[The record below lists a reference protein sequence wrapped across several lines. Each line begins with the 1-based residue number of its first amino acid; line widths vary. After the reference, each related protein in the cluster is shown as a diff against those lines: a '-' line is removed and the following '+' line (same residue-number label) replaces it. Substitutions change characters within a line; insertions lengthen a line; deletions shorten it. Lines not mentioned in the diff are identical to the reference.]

1 MRKMFK
7 HLEDFKVHMNK
18 PIENER
24 TIRILNMFYATV
36 LFALIGFPVKWCA
49 LGFAGYIYTEAM
61 RFESEQRMCM
71 DLEDKRIEE
80 ILKMEK
86 IPLRE
91 VSDDD
96 EDHEISSYTKNTGM
110 GAVGLADGRHIKFG
124 DSDEEGD
131 DEQVE
136 NSDYDPARD
145 SQPET
150 DDEQADEQ
158 AEQSD
163 DDDSTDE
170 FIKNVDKMFN
180 VKVGRENVVKN
191 PLYKK
196 NRDEEFTMISGDDL
210 SGNKPALGSSSCIMC

>member
-1 MRKMFK
+1 MFK

>member
-1 MRKMFK
+1 MFK
-7 HLEDFKVHMNK
+7 HLEDFKVHMNR

-61 RFESEQRMCM
+61 RVDAEQRMYM
-71 DLEDKRIEE
+71 DEGNKRIDE
-80 ILKMEK
+80 ILRMK
-86 IPLRE
+86 E
-91 VSDDD
+91 VPMCEQSGDEDD
-96 EDHEISSYTKNTGM
+96 EGEISSYTKNTGM

-124 DSDEEGD
+124 DSDEED
-131 DEQVE
+131 DEDE
-136 NSDYDPARD
+136 DEEEDSDYDPNRD

-150 DDEQADEQ
+150 DDEQAEL
-158 AEQSD
+158 SGN
-163 DDDSTDE
+163 DDSTDE
-170 FIKNVDKMFN
+170 FIKSVDKMFN

-196 NRDEEFTMISGDDL
+196 NKDDEFTMINDNDF
-210 SGNKPALGSSSCIMC
+210 NKDQPALGSSSCTIC

>member
-7 HLEDFKVHMNK
+7 HLEDFKVHMNR

-61 RFESEQRMCM
+61 RVDAEQRMYM
-71 DLEDKRIEE
+71 DEGNKRIDE
-80 ILKMEK
+80 ILRMK
-86 IPLRE
+86 E
-91 VSDDD
+91 VPMCEQSGDEDD
-96 EDHEISSYTKNTGM
+96 EGEISSYTKNTGM

-124 DSDEEGD
+124 DSDEED
-131 DEQVE
+131 DEDE
-136 NSDYDPARD
+136 DEEEDSDYDPNRD

-150 DDEQADEQ
+150 DDEQAEL
-158 AEQSD
+158 SGN
-163 DDDSTDE
+163 DDSTDE
-170 FIKNVDKMFN
+170 FIKSVDKMFN

-196 NRDEEFTMISGDDL
+196 NKDDEFTMINDNDF
-210 SGNKPALGSSSCIMC
+210 NKDQPALGSSSCTIC